1 MEAQRYAISMSTIR
15 FGATH
20 EYQIL
25 RREEVRSRWTQET
38 ALRFLGRFKND
49 PTAMAGFRKLVTQ
62 ARSDQDVL
70 TGIARMMVSGQLLI
84 VEQRGIVDHNHL
96 SLKIKQEEQPAPAPQ
111 RVAEPEQEEEA
122 ATFAAEHDGQA
133 QAATLVAAA
142 RSGVPFCEECARDEA
157 EAA

>member
-1 MEAQRYAISMSTIR
+1 MSTIR

-49 PTAMAGFRKLVTQ
+49 PTALAGFRKMVPQ
-62 ARSDQDVL
+62 ARGEQGVL
-70 TGIARMMVSGQLLI
+70 SEIARMMVSGQLLI

-96 SLKIKQEEQPAPAPQ
+96 SLKIKTEAGP
-111 RVAEPEQEEEA
+111 AEPPPRLAEPTQEEEA

-133 QAATLVAAA
+133 QAATLIAAA
-142 RSGVPFCEECARDEA
+142 RSGVPFCEECARAEA

>member
-1 MEAQRYAISMSTIR
+1 MESRRYANFMSTIR

-25 RREEVRSRWTQET
+25 RREEVRSRWTKET

-49 PTAMAGFRKLVTQ
+49 PVALAGFRKLVPNS
-62 ARSDQDVL
+62 RSEQGLLDEV
-70 TGIARMMVSGQLLI
+70 ARMMVSGQLLI
-84 VEQRGIVDHNHL
+84 VEQRGLVDHNHL
-96 SLKIKQEEQPAPAPQ
+96 SLKITPSEAPAPPPQ
-111 RVAEPEQEEEA
+111 RASEPEPEEEA
-122 ATFAAEHDGQA
+122 PTFAAEHDGQA

-142 RSGVPFCEECARDEA
+142 SAGVPFCEECARS

>member
-1 MEAQRYAISMSTIR
+1 MSSIR

-49 PTAMAGFRKLVTQ
+49 PAAMSGFRKMVPQ
-62 ARSDQDVL
+62 ARGEKDVL
-70 TGIARMMVSGQLLI
+70 LAIARMMVAGQLLI

-96 SLKIKQEEQPAPAPQ
+96 SLKIKQEEAPATPPQ
-111 RVAEPEQEEEA
+111 RLAEPTEEEEEP
-122 ATFAAEHDGQA
+122 TFAAQHDGQA

-142 RSGVPFCEECARDEA
+142 RSGVPFCEECARAEA